1 MQELGVGEGR
11 GGRVFLFLH
20 QDKQQQQKLELLYFA
35 SEVEEGSLPGNSDQ
49 FSDSEY
55 QMTFLFPVFL

>member
-11 GGRVFLFLH
+11 GREVFLFLH
-20 QDKQQQQKLELLYFA
+20 QDKQQKNKLELLYFA
-35 SEVEEGSLPGNSDQ
+35 SEVKEDSLPGNSDQ
-49 FSDSEY
+49 FFDSEY